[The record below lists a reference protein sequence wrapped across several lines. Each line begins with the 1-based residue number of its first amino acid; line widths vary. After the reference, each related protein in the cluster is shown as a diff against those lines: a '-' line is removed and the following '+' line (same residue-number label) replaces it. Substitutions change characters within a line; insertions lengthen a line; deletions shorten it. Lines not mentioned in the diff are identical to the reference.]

1 MNREQYRAEMDAVS
15 FSPDFQ
21 ARTVARLTGLAREK
35 EKKTM
40 KKANWRIG
48 LAAAAVAAVL
58 TVGAYAAVVMLGPRE
73 VAQRAGNEVL
83 AAAFES
89 GEAIDRGLAFCGHVL
104 LFSFLSAIIPKERPV
119 PKQSNRRN
127 EMITEFTDRR
137 PTLSAVLIALL
148 FTVAPG
154 AFLLLGEQVPGM
166 GEYSAKL
173 VFVYTL
179 VLQLIL
185 WLKVERTILIMLPF
199 ILSLIGFIISE
210 IVYTVSMGMAPIGAG
225 PSPLAYVFSSALVT
239 VFGIDA
245 AASVGGL
252 LAYGIIV
259 IARKLR
265 EVIIYR

>member
-21 ARTVARLTGLAREK
+21 ARTVARLTELAREK

-40 KKANWRIG
+40 KKWNFRTG

-58 TVGAYAAVVMLGPRE
+58 TVGAYAAVVMLGPQE
-73 VAQRAGNEVL
+73 VARHTGNEVL

-89 GEAIDRGLAFCGHVL
+89 EEAINRGLAFCGHVL

-119 PKQSNRRN
+119 PRQSNRRN

-137 PTLSAVLIALL
+137 PTLSAVLIILL
-148 FTVAPG
+148 FTVVPG
-154 AFLLLGEQVPGM
+154 ALLLLGEQIPGM

-173 VFVYTL
+173 VFVYAL

-185 WLKVERTILIMLPF
+185 WLKVERTILIMIPF
-199 ILSLIGFIISE
+199 ILALIGFIISE
-210 IVYTVSMGMAPIGAG
+210 IVYTVSMSSAPIGAG
-225 PSPLAYVFSSALVT
+225 PSPFAFLFSSALVII
-239 VFGIDA
+239 FGIDA

-252 LAYGIIV
+252 LVYALIV